1 MTPRIT
7 LPTIALLRPA
17 LAALALAATLA
28 PGAAAQPL
36 GLGPPPACH
45 CSAPT
50 ALPALSMVVAHC
62 LCGGVACVIAQ
73 HAPLGG
79 GVALSTQLQC
89 VR

>member
-1 MTPRIT
+1 MTPRMT

-17 LAALALAATLA
+17 LAALALATLG

-36 GLGPPPACH
+36 GLGPPPACQ

-50 ALPALSMVVAHC
+50 ALPALSMVVVHC
-62 LCGGVACVIAQ
+62 LCGGVACVVAQ

-79 GVALSTQLQC
+79 GVGLSTQLQC